1 MAITSALEIEAKFA
15 VDSSAELPDLT
26 TLPEIGSVAREE
38 HHELSAIYFDTP
50 DLRLTR
56 AKMTLRRRTGGNDS
70 GWHIKTPTAAG
81 RQELHAP
88 LDDAADGNYIVPAEL
103 LAEIRSLVRNLPL
116 KPIAQVDNKRTEITY
131 ADPDGNPV
139 AEFCD
144 DHVTAKSF
152 LPAGKETRWREWE
165 VELTGVAA
173 EAAAQAAE
181 APAADAPAPANLL
194 QLCSEALIAAGA
206 FPSKSPSKL
215 ATALGDSV
223 DNVPLPPSMREST
236 VEPGSAAAA
245 VIAALQTNRDKIIEY
260 DPKVRANEWDSV
272 HQMRVATRELRSHM
286 ETFHGIVEGPQIAHI
301 ESELKSLAGLLGVA
315 RDAEVVEE
323 RWQSLL
329 ASEDSDVLD
338 EATRDHIAHDM
349 GREYRR
355 AHRHVIGALNSDRY
369 LGLLEELD
377 QLLLDPPV
385 VADTPAEDTTTEDTA
400 AATPVPEDAQP
411 EAEPAAHEQPAQ
423 DMETV
428 MANHLGEA
436 YAKLVKRHKKAV
448 KNWSNDE
455 LPLHER
461 ENYFHDMRKA
471 AKKLRYAAEAAGSAT
486 NLKTKALY
494 KACKDM
500 QSVLGDFQDS
510 VTSRDKLLELAE
522 AARRRGEDTF
532 GYGLLYQRERMIGLE
547 ALADYHEAFKAIKSS
562 FKPLRKKMDA

>member
-131 ADPDGNPV
+131 ADPEGNPV
-139 AEFCD
+139 VEFCD

-260 DPKVRANEWDSV
+260 DPKVRSNEWDSV

-323 RWQSLL
+323 RWQALL
-329 ASEDSDVLD
+329 ASEDSGVLD
-338 EATRDHIAHDM
+338 ESTRDHIAHDM

-385 VADTPAEDTTTEDTA
+385 VADTPAEDTTAEDTA
-400 AATPVPEDAQP
+400 ATPAPEDAQP
-411 EAEPAAHEQPAQ
+411 EAEPAAHEQPAH

-455 LPLHER
+455 LTLHER

-547 ALADYHEAFKAIKSS
+547 ALADYHEAFKAIKSA

>member
-131 ADPDGNPV
+131 ADPEGNPV
-139 AEFCD
+139 VEFCD

-323 RWQSLL
+323 RWQALL
-329 ASEDSDVLD
+329 ASEDSGVLD

-385 VADTPAEDTTTEDTA
+385 VADTPAEDTTAEDTA
-400 AATPVPEDAQP
+400 ATPAPEDAQP
-411 EAEPAAHEQPAQ
+411 EAEPAAHEQPAH

-448 KNWSNDE
+448 KNWSNQE
-455 LPLHER
+455 LTLHER

>member
-131 ADPDGNPV
+131 ADPEGNPV
-139 AEFCD
+139 VEFCD

-329 ASEDSDVLD
+329 ASEDSGVLD
-338 EATRDHIAHDM
+338 EATRDHLAHDM

-385 VADTPAEDTTTEDTA
+385 VADTPAEDTTAEDTA
-400 AATPVPEDAQP
+400 ATPAPEDAQP
-411 EAEPAAHEQPAQ
+411 EAEPAAHEQPAH

-448 KNWSNDE
+448 KNWSNQE
-455 LPLHER
+455 LTLHER

>member
-131 ADPDGNPV
+131 ADPEGNPV
-139 AEFCD
+139 VEFCD

-323 RWQSLL
+323 RWQALL
-329 ASEDSDVLD
+329 ASEDSGVLD
-338 EATRDHIAHDM
+338 ESTRDHLAHDM

-385 VADTPAEDTTTEDTA
+385 VADTPAEDTTAEDTA
-400 AATPVPEDAQP
+400 AATPAPEDAQP
-411 EAEPAAHEQPAQ
+411 EAEPAAHEQPAH

-455 LPLHER
+455 LTLHER

-547 ALADYHEAFKAIKSS
+547 ALADYHEAFKAIKSA

>member
-131 ADPDGNPV
+131 ADPEGNPV
-139 AEFCD
+139 VEFCD

-173 EAAAQAAE
+173 EAAQAAE
-181 APAADAPAPANLL
+181 APAANAPAPANLL

-338 EATRDHIAHDM
+338 EATRDHLAHDM

-385 VADTPAEDTTTEDTA
+385 VADTPAEDTTAEDTA
-400 AATPVPEDAQP
+400 ATPAPEDAQP
-411 EAEPAAHEQPAQ
+411 EAEPAAHEQPAH

-455 LPLHER
+455 LTLHER